1 MMNSMADIVKIVYT
15 FLGWLLKVLNALGID
30 AFNESISNAMD
41 QLA

>member
-15 FLGWLLKVLNALGID
+15 FLGWVLKVLNALGITSLD
-30 AFNESISNAMD
+30 EQISKAMD